1 MGQGK
6 SRQSIVWDKASQGK
20 AWYGTRQV
28 KAKHGMGQGKA
39 RLEMFFFLSIFSK
52 LKL

>member
-6 SRQSIVWDKASQGK
+6 SRHSIEKDKASQGMVWDK
-20 AWYGTRQV
+20 VSQV

-39 RLEMFFFLSIFSK
+39 SHSIVWDKISQGIA
-52 LKL
+52 